1 VDELC
6 HALAV
11 ELGNDDQDLHN
22 IPDLDDIV
30 SVCAG
35 LVIVDKASNNIR
47 LVRYTTQEFFKTIR
61 NTWILTAQQEIT
73 ATCLTYLSF
82 KSFRSGSCHN
92 DKEFEERCDK
102 NVFLDYA
109 VRYWSRHAETVQK
122 QVFELTSKFIQNNN
136 LLSCAVQKMSI
147 SIPKHKVDRLQSAI
161 PERNDRSSFDSDI
174 WTTCTSM
181 SVVAAVGEED
191 TEQ

>member
-1 VDELC
+1 MLGGGAVSLAC
-6 HALAV
+6 FALLFAR
-11 ELGNDDQDLHN
+11 EN
-22 IPDLDDIV
+22 IPDLDDVV

-35 LVIVDKASNNIR
+35 LVIVYKASNNIR

-61 NTWILTAQQEIT
+61 NTCILTVQQEIA

-102 NVFLDYA
+102 NFFLDYA
-109 VRYWSRHAETVQK
+109 ARYWGRHAETVQK

-147 SIPKHKVDRLQSAI
+147 SSPKHKWTDCSQQFPKGTTGLQLTAI
-161 PERNDRSSFDSDI
+161 FGLPYLLKKQIRE
-174 WTTCTSM
+174 
-181 SVVAAVGEED
+181 
-191 TEQ
+191 